1 MFAGLLSKADA
12 HFYLLQPFCR
22 FGIFGLFKLYLH
34 EIHNHNFYSIFPC
47 ESKKETD
54 VAENFS
60 KFVWDFPIAKL
71 FLPQCFC
78 LCCRSPSF
86 HCRTGNTEKRKTWQS
101 WSKCWKEKMTILIKI
116 LRETRDNLNFD
127 QNHWLTLALAL
138 LWSWSWGE
146 GLPHSGGWGYSPGKK
161 HKQNFEWKE
170 T

>member
-60 KFVWDFPIAKL
+60 KFVSHLKSKDV
-71 FLPQCFC
+71 
-78 LCCRSPSF
+78 LC
-86 HCRTGNTEKRKTWQS
+86 
-101 WSKCWKEKMTILIKI
+101 
-116 LRETRDNLNFD
+116 NLHFVTSS
-127 QNHWLTLALAL
+127 LCY
-138 LWSWSWGE
+138 
-146 GLPHSGGWGYSPGKK
+146 SGAACGRVQRLVIG
-161 HKQNFEWKE
+161 
-170 T
+170 